1 MRKIVCRVGPF
12 SFLNVTPA
20 TFISRYS
27 NCFDKSGA
35 SETVA
40 DWIAAVLSSLVETG
54 EIVGAVSAICGA
66 GILGTGTAA
75 GVSTVLGFTVLSCK
89 GRGTE
94 LLFAGG
100 GGKTVWSL
108 WRFATCFYYWFSGT
122 ESQKCK
128 NAADNKAANAA
139 RNKTARKSTKSG

>member
-1 MRKIVCRVGPF
+1 MGPF

-40 DWIAAVLSSLVETG
+40 DWIAAVLYSLVETG

-89 GRGTE
+89 GRETE
-94 LLFAGG
+94 LLFVG

-108 WRFATCFYYWFSGT
+108 WRFATCFCYWFSGT
-122 ESQKCK
+122 ESQKYK

-139 RNKTARKSTKSG
+139 RNKTARKSTESG

>member
-1 MRKIVCRVGPF
+1 MGPF

-100 GGKTVWSL
+100 GG
-108 WRFATCFYYWFSGT
+108 
-122 ESQKCK
+122 
-128 NAADNKAANAA
+128 
-139 RNKTARKSTKSG
+139 

>member
-1 MRKIVCRVGPF
+1 MGPF

-75 GVSTVLGFTVLSCK
+75 GVSTVLGFTVLLSCT

-100 GGKTVWSL
+100 G
-108 WRFATCFYYWFSGT
+108 
-122 ESQKCK
+122 
-128 NAADNKAANAA
+128 
-139 RNKTARKSTKSG
+139 